1 MIPIYTV
8 SLINNL
14 VAWRLF
20 ILYKNEMETTN
31 FYLRNLLKKSIP
43 YVLAVLAFGLAL
55 LIWMNTQQYRDLQ
68 NKQQE
73 LISINQQI
81 VDNSTEWQRI
91 EDLQKQLAQNNSD
104 LRKKRD
110 DLETL
115 IANQMG
121 LGTGGST
128 TTPSTTIVN
137 SSPLQR

>member
-1 MIPIYTV
+1 
-8 SLINNL
+8 
-14 VAWRLF
+14 
-20 ILYKNEMETTN
+20 MEFN
-31 FYLRNLLKKSIP
+31 LRNLLKKSIP
-43 YVLAVLAFGLAL
+43 YVFGLLAL
-55 LIWMNTQQYRDLQ
+55 LAASMIWMNTQQYRDLQ

-81 VDNSTEWQRI
+81 VDNSTEWQRL
-91 EDLQKQLAQNNSD
+91 EDAQKKLASD
-104 LRKKRD
+104 NQALRAKRD
-110 DLETL
+110 QLETL